1 MSSPLPTG
9 AIDERR
15 LFEGDT
21 GSFELPLRQLL
32 VRLLR
37 GPYLDG
43 VAEPRLWQLVLD
55 RRADIAAYVAEI
67 FLVLEVDTNR
77 KIALLS
83 PVDLEAAHTTAIA
96 PRRALKREET
106 LLALR
111 LRLLLERHAGSGTD
125 AVITR
130 EAAREILLE
139 HRAPGDT
146 DDKKLEENTD
156 AALTRLLNLKLILP
170 TELGDEYK
178 VSGALALALPFAAI
192 EEIPEYIKAIE
203 RVSTDDTEEFELE
216 TEEL

>member
-170 TELGDEYK
+170 TELVDEYK

-203 RVSTDDTEEFELE
+203 RVGTDDTEEFELE

>member
-1 MSSPLPTG
+1 MSTQLPDG
-9 AIDERR
+9 AIAERR

-21 GSFELPLRQLL
+21 GSFDLQLRQLL

-55 RRADIAAYVAEI
+55 RRAEVAAYVAEI
-67 FLVLEVDTNR
+67 FLKLEIDQTR

-83 PVDLEAAHTTAIA
+83 PVNIEAPHTTAIA

-111 LRLLLERHAGSGTD
+111 LRLLLERHQGTGTD

-130 EAAREILLE
+130 EASREILLE
-139 HRAPGDT
+139 HRIPGDT
-146 DDKKLEENTD
+146 DDKKLEETTD
-156 AALTRLLNLKLILP
+156 AAIARLLSLKLILP
-170 TELGDEYK
+170 TELENEYK
-178 VSGALALALPFAAI
+178 VSGALALALPFATI
-192 EEIPEYIKAIE
+192 EEIPEYIAAIE
-203 RVSTDDTEEFELE
+203 RVGTDDTEELELE
-216 TEEL
+216 TEDV

>member
-67 FLVLEVDTNR
+67 FLVLEVDANR

-192 EEIPEYIKAIE
+192 EEIPDYIKAIE
-203 RVSTDDTEEFELE
+203 RVGTDDTEEFELE

>member
-1 MSSPLPTG
+1 MSTQLPDG
-9 AIDERR
+9 AIAERR

-21 GSFELPLRQLL
+21 GSFDLQLRQLL

-55 RRADIAAYVAEI
+55 RRTEIAAYVAEI
-67 FLVLEVDTNR
+67 FLKLEIDQTR

-83 PVDLEAAHTTAIA
+83 PVSIEAPHTTAIA

-111 LRLLLERHAGSGTD
+111 LRLLLERHQGTGTD

-130 EAAREILLE
+130 EASREILLE
-139 HRAPGDT
+139 HRIPGDT
-146 DDKKLEENTD
+146 DDKKLEETTD
-156 AALTRLLNLKLILP
+156 AALTRLLSLKLILP
-170 TELGDEYK
+170 TELENEYK
-178 VSGALALALPFAAI
+178 VSGALALALPFATI
-192 EEIPEYIKAIE
+192 EEIPEYIAAIE
-203 RVSTDDTEEFELE
+203 RVGTDDTEELELE
-216 TEEL
+216 TEDV

>member
-1 MSSPLPTG
+1 MSTPLPSG
-9 AIDERR
+9 AAAERR

-55 RRADIAAYVAEI
+55 RRAEVSAYVAEI
-67 FLVLEVDTNR
+67 FLVLEIDASR

-125 AVITR
+125 AVVTR
-130 EAAREILLE
+130 EAAREIILE

-146 DDKKLEENTD
+146 DDKKLEETTD
-156 AALTRLLNLKLILP
+156 AALARLLSLKLILP
-170 TELGDEYK
+170 TELDNEYK
-178 VSGALALALPFAAI
+178 VSGALALALPFATI
-192 EEIPEYIKAIE
+192 EEIPDYIAAIE
-203 RVSTDDTEEFELE
+203 RVGADDTEELELE
-216 TEEL
+216 TEDA

>member
-1 MSSPLPTG
+1 MSTQLPDG
-9 AIDERR
+9 AIAERR

-21 GSFELPLRQLL
+21 GSFDLQLRQLL

-55 RRADIAAYVAEI
+55 RRAEIAAYVAEI
-67 FLVLEVDTNR
+67 FLKLEIDQTR

-83 PVDLEAAHTTAIA
+83 PVTIEAPHTTAIA

-111 LRLLLERHAGSGTD
+111 LRLLLERHQGTGTD

-130 EAAREILLE
+130 EASREILLE
-139 HRAPGDT
+139 HRIPGDT
-146 DDKKLEENTD
+146 DDKKLEETTD
-156 AALTRLLNLKLILP
+156 AAIARLLSLKLILP
-170 TELGDEYK
+170 TELENEYK
-178 VSGALALALPFAAI
+178 VSGALALALPFATI
-192 EEIPEYIKAIE
+192 EEIPEYIAAIE
-203 RVSTDDTEEFELE
+203 RVGTDDTEELELE
-216 TEEL
+216 TEDV

>member
-203 RVSTDDTEEFELE
+203 RVGTDDTEEFELE

>member
-1 MSSPLPTG
+1 MSTQLPDG
-9 AIDERR
+9 AIAERR

-21 GSFELPLRQLL
+21 GSFDLLLRQLL

-55 RRADIAAYVAEI
+55 RRTEIAAYVAEI
-67 FLVLEVDTNR
+67 FLKLEIDQTR

-83 PVDLEAAHTTAIA
+83 PVSIEAPHTTAIA

-111 LRLLLERHAGSGTD
+111 LRLLLERHQGTGTD

-130 EAAREILLE
+130 EASREILLE
-139 HRAPGDT
+139 HRIPGDT
-146 DDKKLEENTD
+146 DDKKLEETTD
-156 AALTRLLNLKLILP
+156 AALTRLLSLKLILP
-170 TELGDEYK
+170 TELENEYK
-178 VSGALALALPFAAI
+178 VSGALALALPFTTI
-192 EEIPEYIKAIE
+192 EEIPEYIAAIE
-203 RVSTDDTEEFELE
+203 RVGTDDTEELELE
-216 TEEL
+216 TEDV

>member
-1 MSSPLPTG
+1 MSSTLPSG
-9 AIDERR
+9 AVDERR
-15 LFEGDT
+15 LFTGDT

-43 VAEPRLWQLVLD
+43 VADPRLWQLLLD

-67 FLVLEVDTNR
+67 FLVLEVDANR
-77 KIALLS
+77 KIALLA

-130 EAAREILLE
+130 AAAREILLE
-139 HRAPGDT
+139 HRVPGDT

-170 TELGDEYK
+170 TELTDEYK

-192 EEIPEYIKAIE
+192 EEIPDYIKAIE
-203 RVSTDDTEEFELE
+203 RVGTDDTDEFELE
-216 TEEL
+216 TEEP

>member
-1 MSSPLPTG
+1 MSTQLPDG
-9 AIDERR
+9 AIAERR

-21 GSFELPLRQLL
+21 GSFDLQLRQLL

-55 RRADIAAYVAEI
+55 RRAEIAAYVAEI
-67 FLVLEVDTNR
+67 FLKLEIDQTR

-83 PVDLEAAHTTAIA
+83 PVNIEAPHTTAIA

-111 LRLLLERHAGSGTD
+111 LRLLLERHQGTGTD

-130 EAAREILLE
+130 EASREILLE
-139 HRAPGDT
+139 HRIPGDT
-146 DDKKLEENTD
+146 DDKKLEETTD
-156 AALTRLLNLKLILP
+156 AAIARLLSLKLILP
-170 TELGDEYK
+170 TELENEYK
-178 VSGALALALPFAAI
+178 VSGALALALPFATI
-192 EEIPEYIKAIE
+192 EEIPEYIAAIE
-203 RVSTDDTEEFELE
+203 RVGTDDTEELELE
-216 TEEL
+216 TEDV

>member
-1 MSSPLPTG
+1 MSSPLPAG

-21 GSFELPLRQLL
+21 GTFELPLRQLL

-55 RRADIAAYVAEI
+55 RRAEIAAYVAEI
-67 FLVLEVDTNR
+67 FLVLEVDAGR

-83 PVDLEAAHTTAIA
+83 PVGLEAAHTTAIA

-125 AVITR
+125 AVVTR
-130 EAAREILLE
+130 EAARDILLE
-139 HRAPGDT
+139 HRSPGDT

-192 EEIPEYIKAIE
+192 EEIPDYIKAIE
-203 RVSTDDTEEFELE
+203 RVGTDETEEFELE
-216 TEEL
+216 TDEL

>member
-67 FLVLEVDTNR
+67 FLVLEVDANR

-156 AALTRLLNLKLILP
+156 ASLTRLLNLKLILP

-192 EEIPEYIKAIE
+192 EEIPDYIKAIE
-203 RVSTDDTEEFELE
+203 RVGTDDTEEFELE

>member
-67 FLVLEVDTNR
+67 FLVLEVDANR

-203 RVSTDDTEEFELE
+203 RVGTDDTEEFELE

>member
-1 MSSPLPTG
+1 MSNPLPSG
-9 AIDERR
+9 AVDERR

-43 VAEPRLWQLVLD
+43 IAEPRLWQLVLD
-55 RRADIAAYVAEI
+55 RRAEIAAYVAEI
-67 FLVLEVDTNR
+67 FLVLEVDANR
-77 KIALLS
+77 KIALLA

-178 VSGALALALPFAAI
+178 VSGALALALPFASI

-203 RVSTDDTEEFELE
+203 RVGTDDTEEFELE

>member
-1 MSSPLPTG
+1 MSTQLPDG
-9 AIDERR
+9 AIAERR

-21 GSFELPLRQLL
+21 GSFDLQLRQLL

-55 RRADIAAYVAEI
+55 RRAEIAAYVAEI
-67 FLVLEVDTNR
+67 FLRLEIDQTR

-83 PVDLEAAHTTAIA
+83 PVSIEAPHTTAIA

-111 LRLLLERHAGSGTD
+111 LRLLLERHQGTGTD

-130 EAAREILLE
+130 EASREILLE
-139 HRAPGDT
+139 HRIPEDT
-146 DDKKLEENTD
+146 DDKKLEETTD
-156 AALTRLLNLKLILP
+156 AAIARLLSLKLILP
-170 TELGDEYK
+170 TELENEYK
-178 VSGALALALPFAAI
+178 VSGALALALPFATI
-192 EEIPEYIKAIE
+192 EEIPEYIAAIE
-203 RVSTDDTEEFELE
+203 RVGTDDTEELELE
-216 TEEL
+216 TEDV

>member
-1 MSSPLPTG
+1 MSSSLPTG
-9 AIDERR
+9 AVDERR

-67 FLVLEVDTNR
+67 FLVLEVDAGR

-139 HRAPGDT
+139 HRSPGDT

-170 TELGDEYK
+170 TELSDEYK
-178 VSGALALALPFAAI
+178 VSGALALALPFATI

-203 RVSTDDTEEFELE
+203 RVGTEDTEEFELE

>member
-1 MSSPLPTG
+1 MSSTLPTG
-9 AIDERR
+9 AVDERR
-15 LFEGDT
+15 LFAGDT

-55 RRADIAAYVAEI
+55 RRAEISAYVAEI
-67 FLVLEVDTNR
+67 FLELEVDANR

-125 AVITR
+125 AVISR

-139 HRAPGDT
+139 HRTPGDT

-170 TELGDEYK
+170 TELTDEYK
-178 VSGALALALPFAAI
+178 VSGALALALPFAGI
-192 EEIPEYIKAIE
+192 EEIPDYIKAIE
-203 RVSTDDTEEFELE
+203 RVGVDDTEEFDLE

>member
-67 FLVLEVDTNR
+67 FLVLEVDANR
-77 KIALLS
+77 KIALLA

-203 RVSTDDTEEFELE
+203 RVGTDDTEEFELE

>member
-1 MSSPLPTG
+1 MSTQLPDG
-9 AIDERR
+9 AIAERR

-21 GSFELPLRQLL
+21 GSFDLQLRQLL

-55 RRADIAAYVAEI
+55 RRTEVAAYVAEI
-67 FLVLEVDTNR
+67 FLKLEIDQTR

-83 PVDLEAAHTTAIA
+83 PVNIEAPHTTAIA

-111 LRLLLERHAGSGTD
+111 LRLLLERHQGTGTD

-130 EAAREILLE
+130 EASREILLE
-139 HRAPGDT
+139 HRIPGDT
-146 DDKKLEENTD
+146 DDKKLEETTD
-156 AALTRLLNLKLILP
+156 AAIARLLSLKLILP
-170 TELGDEYK
+170 TELENEYK
-178 VSGALALALPFAAI
+178 VSGALALALPFATI
-192 EEIPEYIKAIE
+192 EEIPEYIAAIE
-203 RVSTDDTEEFELE
+203 RVGTDDTEELELE
-216 TEEL
+216 TEDV

>member
-1 MSSPLPTG
+1 MSSTLPSG
-9 AIDERR
+9 AVDERR
-15 LFEGDT
+15 LFTGDT
-21 GSFELPLRQLL
+21 GSFELPVRQLL

-43 VAEPRLWQLVLD
+43 AADPRLWQLLLD

-67 FLVLEVDTNR
+67 FLVLEVDANR
-77 KIALLS
+77 KIALLA
-83 PVDLEAAHTTAIA
+83 PVDIEAAHTTAIA

-139 HRAPGDT
+139 HRVPGDT

-170 TELGDEYK
+170 TELADEYK

-192 EEIPEYIKAIE
+192 EEIPDYIKAIE
-203 RVSTDDTEEFELE
+203 RVGTDDTDEFELE
-216 TEEL
+216 TEEP

>member
-1 MSSPLPTG
+1 MSTQLPDG
-9 AIDERR
+9 AIAERR

-21 GSFELPLRQLL
+21 GSFDLQLRQLL

-55 RRADIAAYVAEI
+55 RRAEISAYVAEI
-67 FLVLEVDTNR
+67 FLKLEIDQTR

-83 PVDLEAAHTTAIA
+83 PVNIEAPHTTAIA

-111 LRLLLERHAGSGTD
+111 LRLLLERHQGTGTD

-130 EAAREILLE
+130 EASREILLE
-139 HRAPGDT
+139 HRIPGDT
-146 DDKKLEENTD
+146 DDKKLEETTD
-156 AALTRLLNLKLILP
+156 AAIARLLSLKLILP
-170 TELGDEYK
+170 TELENEYK
-178 VSGALALALPFAAI
+178 VSGALALALPFATI
-192 EEIPEYIKAIE
+192 EEIPEYIAAIE
-203 RVSTDDTEEFELE
+203 RVGTDDTEELELE
-216 TEEL
+216 TEDV

>member
-32 VRLLR
+32 VRLMR

-203 RVSTDDTEEFELE
+203 RVGTDDTEEFELE

>member
-55 RRADIAAYVAEI
+55 RREDIAAYVAEI
-67 FLVLEVDTNR
+67 FLVLEVDANR
-77 KIALLS
+77 KIALLA

-203 RVSTDDTEEFELE
+203 RVGTDDTEEFELE